1 MYPYAEK
8 SFTDTSKYW
17 PYLLRYGLILLY
29 LQNISEQDI
38 DMEFTAKQI
47 ARLIQGHIEGDE
59 NATVNA
65 FAKIE
70 EGVAGAIS
78 FLANPKYDNTLSMF
92 TFL

>member
-1 MYPYAEK
+1 
-8 SFTDTSKYW
+8 
-17 PYLLRYGLILLY
+17 
-29 LQNISEQDI
+29 
-38 DMEFTAKQI
+38 MEFTAKQI

-78 FLANPKYDNTLSMF
+78 FLA
-92 TFL
+92 